1 MKNLIPELHL
11 KALEA
16 AKHYQASEVSLL
28 QILEQ
33 IDREKVYLVMGYN
46 SLFIYCVEALKLSES
61 QSYSFMT
68 VCRKSK
74 EVPELKKEIE
84 SGGLTLSKARR
95 IVPVLTK
102 ENHSEWIEKA
112 KTLPKAEL
120 EKEVAKV
127 SPFSVKIKEQVRAI
141 SEDRVSLKLDF
152 SEVTLKKLKRA
163 QMLLMNK
170 RRKNLNLEESLNE
183 LLDGFLQKNDPLMVR
198 MKSEQKKDASLVERN
213 RKRPLESFSISSD
226 AREKVPGPGQGNVSS
241 VEQIKSTAGLPPAKP
256 TRMKVLQRNL
266 PKPLR
271 REIFQRDAARCTY
284 KGVSGKICGSQNF
297 LQIHHLR
304 PWAQGGNHQ
313 PENLQTLCAA
323 HHGLRHEAE
332 VTGDLSMKQ
341 IIVS

>member
-16 AKHYQASEVSLL
+16 AKHHQASEVSLL

-127 SPFSVKIKEQVRAI
+127 SPFSVKIKEQVRVI
-141 SEDRVSLKLDF
+141 SEDRVSLKLDL

-183 LLDGFLQKNDPLMVR
+183 LLDGFLQKNDPLVVR
-198 MKSEQKKDASLVERN
+198 MESEQKEEASLERN
-213 RKRPLESFSISSD
+213 RKRPLESFSISSG
-226 AREKVPGPGQGNVSS
+226 ASEKVPGPGQGNVSS
-241 VEQIKSTAGLPPAKP
+241 VEQIESTAGLPPVKP
-256 TRMKVLQRNL
+256 TRMKILQRNL

-271 REIFQRDAARCTY
+271 RKIFQRDAASCTY
-284 KGVSGKICGSQNF
+284 KGVNGKICGSQRF

-304 PWAQGGNHQ
+304 PWAQGGSHQ

-323 HHGLRHEAE
+323 HHGMKHAADSQSLR
-332 VTGDLSMKQ
+332 SR
-341 IIVS
+341 

>member
-16 AKHYQASEVSLL
+16 AKHYQDSEVSLL

-84 SGGLTLSKARR
+84 NGGLTLSKARR

-127 SPFSVKIKEQVRAI
+127 SPFSVKIKEQVRII
-141 SEDRVSLKLDF
+141 SEDRVSLKLDL
-152 SEVTLKKLKRA
+152 SETTLKKLKRA
-163 QMLLMNK
+163 QILLKNK

-183 LLDGFLQKNDPLMVR
+183 ILDGFLQKNDPLVV
-198 MKSEQKKDASLVERN
+198 K
-213 RKRPLESFSISSD
+213 
-226 AREKVPGPGQGNVSS
+226 KVPGPGQGNV
-241 VEQIKSTAGLPPAKP
+241 
-256 TRMKVLQRNL
+256 KVLRRNL
-266 PKPLR
+266 SKPLR
-271 REIFQRDAARCTY
+271 KEICQRDNASCTY
-284 KGVSGKICGSQNF
+284 KGINGKICGSQSF

-323 HHGLRHEAE
+323 HHGVKHE
-332 VTGDLSMKQ
+332 GHHSFNMKPKKDFEY
-341 IIVS
+341 IKKGSND

>member
-46 SLFIYCVEALKLSES
+46 SLFIYCVEALRLSES

-84 SGGLTLSKARR
+84 NGGLTLSKARR

-127 SPFSVKIKEQVRAI
+127 SPFSVKIKEQVRVI
-141 SEDRVSLKLDF
+141 SEDRVSLKLDL

-163 QMLLMNK
+163 QMLLINK

-183 LLDGFLQKNDPLMVR
+183 LLDGFLQKNDPLVVQEKSR
-198 MKSEQKKDASLVERN
+198 KSEETLPVERN
-213 RKRPLESFSISSD
+213 RKRPLESFSISSG
-226 AREKVPGPGQGNVSS
+226 AKEKVPGPGQRNV
-241 VEQIKSTAGLPPAKP
+241 
-256 TRMKVLQRNL
+256 KVLRRSL
-266 PKPLR
+266 SIPLR
-271 REIFQRDAARCTY
+271 RQIFQRDAASCTY
-284 KGVSGKICGSQNF
+284 KGVNGKICGSQNF

-313 PENLQTLCAA
+313 SENLQTLCAA
-323 HHGLRHEAE
+323 HHGLRHNA
-332 VTGDLSMKQ
+332 
-341 IIVS
+341 

>member
-1 MKNLIPELHL
+1 VLRIKYENLIHELHL

-120 EKEVAKV
+120 EKEVAKI
-127 SPFSVKIKEQVRAI
+127 SPFSVKIKEQVRII
-141 SEDRVSLKLDF
+141 SEDRVSLKLDL
-152 SEVTLKKLKRA
+152 SELTLKKLKRA

-183 LLDGFLQKNDPLMVR
+183 LLDGFLQKNDPLVVQE
-198 MKSEQKKDASLVERN
+198 KS
-213 RKRPLESFSISSD
+213 RKRPLKSFSGIFPP
-226 AREKVPGPGQGNVSS
+226 EKVPGPGQPNV
-241 VEQIKSTAGLPPAKP
+241 
-256 TRMKVLQRNL
+256 KVLRRSL
-266 PKPLR
+266 PSPLR
-271 REIFQRDAARCTY
+271 TQIFQRDSASCTY
-284 KGVSGKICGSQNF
+284 KGVNGKICGSESF

-313 PENLQTLCAA
+313 PENLQILCAA
-323 HHGLRHEAE
+323 HHELKHEKDHFELRR
-332 VTGDLSMKQ
+332 G
-341 IIVS
+341 